1 MVIMMP
7 RKPNPNRPHY
17 SVLIGEARRS
27 KGWTQ
32 KELALKVHLELTTIK
47 KYETGERT
55 PEFDE
60 LYDVCSV
67 LGIDVY
73 DAMELDLRKG
83 GSPGFSKYIAK
94 PFKDICSMIKP
105 DIILNELSDCGY
117 TDDDLEVILK
127 NGDDVKSGYTSK
139 MALILKAAAIK
150 KRLQKKYHE
159 ELSKELT
166 VLLVNIA
173 EGKNIDE

>member
-32 KELALKVHLELTTIK
+32 EELARKVNLELTTIK

-55 PEFDE
+55 PAFDE

-73 DAMELDLRKG
+73 DAMELDLKKG
-83 GSPGFSKYIAK
+83 GSTGYSKYVEK
-94 PFKDICSMIKP
+94 PFKEFCSMINS
-105 DIILNELSDCGY
+105 DIIINELDDWGY
-117 TDDDLEVILK
+117 TDDDIEVVYQTE
-127 NGDDVKSGYTSK
+127 DDIKSGYTSK
-139 MALILKAAAIK
+139 IALILKAAAIK

-159 ELSKELT
+159 DLSKELT
-166 VLLVNIA
+166 DLMVNIA
-173 EGKNIDE
+173 EGKSIDE